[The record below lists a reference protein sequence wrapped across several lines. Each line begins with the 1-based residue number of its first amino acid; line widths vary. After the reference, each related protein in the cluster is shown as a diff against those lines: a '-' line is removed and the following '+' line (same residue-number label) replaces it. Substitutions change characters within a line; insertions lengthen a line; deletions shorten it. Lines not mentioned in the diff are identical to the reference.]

1 MKQYL
6 NNIST
11 VDIGRYIGLG
21 QGKKELTDEL
31 RMKILTDYHFWFP
44 DDSFD
49 IPNKVS
55 IIDGRTEKKKKV
67 SETGTFIQVSLP
79 CIFKD
84 RRLKVKST
92 W

>member
-55 IIDGRTEKKKKV
+55 IIDGRTEKKKKRY
-67 SETGTFIQVSLP
+67 L
-79 CIFKD
+79 
-84 RRLKVKST
+84 RREHLSRCPYLAFLKIED
-92 W
+92 